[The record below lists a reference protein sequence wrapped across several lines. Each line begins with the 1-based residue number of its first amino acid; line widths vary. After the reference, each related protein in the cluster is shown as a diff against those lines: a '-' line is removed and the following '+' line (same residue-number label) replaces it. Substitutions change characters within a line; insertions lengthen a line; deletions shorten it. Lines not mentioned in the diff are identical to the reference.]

1 MSLYTTHKGHT
12 MLTSIIAY
20 LNNMFKQS
28 NTNTYGS
35 ELEQYIVSKC
45 PTSAAEIDHWTKQF
59 DHTRNTKGWL

>member
-1 MSLYTTHKGHT
+1 
-12 MLTSIIAY
+12 MLNQLAAY
-20 LNNMFKQS
+20 FNKIFNTPGQS
-28 NTNTYGS
+28 AYGS

>member
-1 MSLYTTHKGHT
+1 

-20 LNNMFKQS
+20 LSNMFKQS
-28 NTNTYGS
+28 DTTTYGS

-59 DHTRNTKGWL
+59 DHTRNTRSWL